1 MKKRT
6 LLKLVTLMLSLVL
19 VLSVIGCG
27 SSDDKDSK
35 DSKEASETEGK
46 AADDSSESKDDA
58 KKDGFVIG
66 FSNGYWGNTWRAQM
80 VDDFEKEIQKYIDE
94 GIVSEYMVSNS
105 ENDATEQLNQIN
117 SMIDSGVDA
126 IMIDPVSPTTVQS
139 AVEKAIA
146 QGILVVITND
156 PAAYENTVCVAGNN
170 YAWQKIQVKWLVEQ
184 LDGKGDIVEISGVPG
199 NAADTLRQDANK
211 DVLADYPDINIL
223 GSAPGSWS
231 QTEAQSVMTTFLS
244 TYENIDAVLAQDVMA
259 EGILKAYENAGKDVP
274 VMTGDYTKSFFNVW
288 QENPDMNTIGVP
300 YAPGNAVVALDVTVR
315 LLQGK
320 TIKEEV
326 LVANPFDENMINTIM
341 VDPPYVVTKDGDQN
355 APWME
360 GLRGSKAITLEEAV
374 ELLKDSPDTAALD
387 GWLSAE
393 EADELF
399 E

>member
-170 YAWQKIQVKWLVEQ
+170 YAWQKFKLSGLSNNWTA
-184 LDGKGDIVEISGVPG
+184 KEIS
-199 NAADTLRQDANK
+199 
-211 DVLADYPDINIL
+211 
-223 GSAPGSWS
+223 
-231 QTEAQSVMTTFLS
+231 
-244 TYENIDAVLAQDVMA
+244 
-259 EGILKAYENAGKDVP
+259 
-274 VMTGDYTKSFFNVW
+274 
-288 QENPDMNTIGVP
+288 
-300 YAPGNAVVALDVTVR
+300 
-315 LLQGK
+315 
-320 TIKEEV
+320 
-326 LVANPFDENMINTIM
+326 
-341 VDPPYVVTKDGDQN
+341 
-355 APWME
+355 
-360 GLRGSKAITLEEAV
+360 
-374 ELLKDSPDTAALD
+374 
-387 GWLSAE
+387 
-393 EADELF
+393 
-399 E
+399 